1 MNLTLR
7 PVAEADLEALS
18 ALCLRSKAWWG
29 YDAAFMALCVDAL
42 TLGPEAL
49 TPGASIAAWDGSAP
63 AGVACVSVEG
73 CVAELEKL
81 FVDPPYIGTGLGRR
95 LFDWATEAARAGGAN
110 ALRILADPG
119 AAPFYERM
127 GAKLVGDEPSDAIPG
142 RMLPRL
148 VVTL

>member
-1 MNLTLR
+1 MNLTLK
-7 PVAEADLEALS
+7 PVAEPDLETLS

-29 YDAAFMALCVDAL
+29 YDAAFMSLCVDAL

-49 TPGASIAAWDGSAP
+49 TPGGSIAAWDGDAP

-73 CVAELEKL
+73 RVAELEKL

-95 LFDWATEAARAGGAN
+95 LFDWATETAHAWGAN
-110 ALRILADPG
+110 EMRILADPG

-127 GAKLVGDEPSDAIPG
+127 GVKRIGDEPSDAIAG
-142 RMLPRL
+142 RMLPRMVAL
-148 VVTL
+148 L